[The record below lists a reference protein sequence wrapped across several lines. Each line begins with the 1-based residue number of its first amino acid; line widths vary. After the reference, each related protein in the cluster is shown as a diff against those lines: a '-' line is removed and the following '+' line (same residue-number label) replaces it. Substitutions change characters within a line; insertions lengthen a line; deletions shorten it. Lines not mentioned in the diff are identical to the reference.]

1 MALYKVRPSICRST
15 MHPRFSQTG
24 FVYLFW
30 TESST
35 GTDTANIDQIPLLGN
50 RVDRYVWN
58 GTTLTF
64 DRNLIKLRAL
74 QQDAGQPARG
84 NHNGGVLRFG
94 PDGKLYII
102 FGDNGR
108 RGFLQNLV
116 TGGPVHDDQFGG

>member
-1 MALYKVRPSICRST
+1 MLLSVACSASRCIQVCSN
-15 MHPRFSQTG
+15 G

-35 GTDTANIDQIPLLGN
+35 GADTANIDQIPLLGN
-50 RVDRYVWN
+50 RVDRYIWN
-58 GTTLTF
+58 GATLTF

-74 QQDAGQPARG
+74 QQDAGQPSRG
-84 NHNGGVLRFG
+84 NHNGGVMRFG

-108 RGFLQNLV
+108 RGFLQNLTSWWSSSRRSV
-116 TGGPVHDDQFGG
+116 WRTGT